1 MSKKKKWGDFLKKK
15 LFGGKV
21 SLWSLCVVAAAVVI
35 IVTALAATL
44 PGVTEARIVSTSV
57 LQEIVNV
64 SELSTFEAVY
74 NGVTQ
79 VYKEGEEQTK
89 DNIAYHV
96 SYKGRVKLGFDFEK
110 IKVDVNVGEK
120 VITVTYPG
128 VNITNVIVD
137 ITTLDYIF
145 LDKKYNTIGVSAV
158 AYAACIEDV
167 KNESQTQE
175 AIYALA
181 EQSAKNCIRALVEPF
196 VKQLD
201 GDYTLII
208 EKEGQA

>member
-35 IVTALAATL
+35 LATVLAATL
-44 PGVTEARIVSTSV
+44 PSVTEARIVSTSV
-57 LQEIVNV
+57 LQEIINV

-74 NGVTQ
+74 NGVAQ
-79 VYKEGEEQTK
+79 VYKEGEEKTK
-89 DNIAYHV
+89 ENIAYHV
-96 SYKGRVKLGFDFEK
+96 SYKGRVKLGFDFEN
-110 IKVDVNVGEK
+110 IKVNVNVGEK
-120 VITVTYPG
+120 VITVMYPG
-128 VNITNVIVD
+128 VDITDVLVD
-137 ITTLDYIF
+137 ITTMDYIF
-145 LDKKYNTIGVSAV
+145 LDKKADAIGVSSV

-167 KNESQTQE
+167 TAESQTQE

-181 EQSAKNCIRALVEPF
+181 EQSAENCIKALVEPF

-201 GDYTLII
+201 GDYTLVIK
-208 EKEGQA
+208 KEGQA